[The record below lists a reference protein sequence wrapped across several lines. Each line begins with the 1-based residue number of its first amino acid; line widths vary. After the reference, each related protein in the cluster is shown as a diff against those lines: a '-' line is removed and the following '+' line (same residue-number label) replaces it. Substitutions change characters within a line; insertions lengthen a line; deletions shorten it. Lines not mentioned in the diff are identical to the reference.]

1 MRKILM
7 MATVLYALYSC
18 NTSERIEMSKN
29 PVKGFYSTQPATK
42 WEESLVSGNGTM
54 GVMIEGSP
62 YSEAIVFNHAVVY
75 LPLHKP
81 LKPVSQGKH
90 LTEIRQ
96 MMLDGKYE
104 EASQFVVDIANSERY
119 NRKHATDPFIP
130 GFRMHLSSDSSE
142 IKEYLRNVN
151 FSTGE
156 VEVKWQDERGV
167 YSRKTF
173 VSRPDNVVVIRLRSQ

>member
-1 MRKILM
+1 
-7 MATVLYALYSC
+7 
-18 NTSERIEMSKN
+18 
-29 PVKGFYSTQPATK
+29 
-42 WEESLVSGNGTM
+42 
-54 GVMIEGSP
+54 P
-62 YSEAIVFNHAVVY
+62 YSEAIVFNHALLY

-104 EASQFVVDIANSERY
+104 EASQFVVDIANSEGY
-119 NRKHATDPFIP
+119 NGKHATDPFIP
-130 GFRMHLSSDSSE
+130 AFRMHLSSDSSE

-173 VSRPDNVVVIRLRSQ
+173 VSRPDNVVVIRLRSQGGAHINTTLNLAQITTHDENRRTKLLIKENLGIKKMESNVVAEGL